1 METNTVTLVGRVSAP
16 AESRT
21 LPSGDE
27 LVSFRLVVARSAAA
41 RRRSKQTVDTF
52 ECTAWSARL
61 RRRALRLAAGE
72 HIRVSGE
79 LRRRF
84 SRAGGA
90 PASWVSVDV
99 AAVEPADDP
108 SVRSGA

>member
-1 METNTVTLVGRVSAP
+1 MDTNTVTLVGRLSAP
-16 AESRT
+16 PTTVT

-27 LVSFRLVVARSAAA
+27 LVSFRLVVERSAAA

-52 ECTAWSARL
+52 ECSVWPSRL
-61 RRRALRLAAGE
+61 RRRVLRLEPGTTV
-72 HIRVSGE
+72 RVGGE

-90 PASWVSVDV
+90 PASWVSVD
-99 AAVEPADDP
+99 AALVEPVADP
-108 SVRSGA
+108 SVRSSA

>member
-1 METNTVTLVGRVSAP
+1 MDTNTVTLVGRVSAP

-27 LVSFRLVVARSAAA
+27 LVSFRLVVERSAAA
-41 RRRSKQTVDTF
+41 RKRSKQTVDTF
-52 ECTAWSARL
+52 ECTAWPSGL
-61 RRRALRLAAGE
+61 RHEALRLVAGDRV
-72 HIRVSGE
+72 RVSGE

-99 AAVEPADDP
+99 AVVEPAAGA

>member
-1 METNTVTLVGRVSAP
+1 MDTNTVTLVGRVSAA

-27 LVSFRLVVARSAAA
+27 LVSFRLVVDRSPAAL
-41 RRRSKQTVDTF
+41 RRSRQKVDTF
-52 ECTAWSARL
+52 ECTVWPARL
-61 RRRALRLAAGE
+61 RRRALRLEPGQVV
-72 HIRVSGE
+72 RVSGE

-84 SRAGGA
+84 SRAGGG

-99 AAVEPADDP
+99 GVVEPVGDA
-108 SVRSGA
+108 SVRSSA